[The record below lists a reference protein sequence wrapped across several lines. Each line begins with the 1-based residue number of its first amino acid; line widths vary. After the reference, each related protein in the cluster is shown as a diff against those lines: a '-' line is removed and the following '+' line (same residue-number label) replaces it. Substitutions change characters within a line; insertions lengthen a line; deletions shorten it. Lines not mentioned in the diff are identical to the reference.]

1 MAGLTNL
8 LNIGKV
14 GLLAQQTSLQ
24 TIGHNISN
32 VNTPGY
38 SRQNVELSAKDPTPT
53 FIGPMGNGVD
63 ATDIVRAYDRF
74 ITQTLFG
81 KTSNMS
87 GLETR
92 LSGMQIIEGS
102 LNEVE
107 ENGINGLLE
116 DFWNGWDDLANN
128 AEGMAERTT
137 LLQRASVLAEA
148 LKDKYNTLA
157 KLSKDID
164 LNIDSTITDINQLTD
179 QIAEL
184 NVQIV
189 ASEAGHHSANDLRD
203 QRDQLVNRLSQ
214 LANIHYFET
223 DRGSYTILIG
233 QGSPLVEDDKS
244 WHLEMRNGNVNW
256 LGSNGQRFELTTRD
270 INAGELGGWLDIK
283 KRLEPRDPTELIG
296 SAVNTTGGKAVKLGT
311 LWSDVDGVT
320 VTGGFNIVF
329 SGTDRDGAAVNGS
342 YDSTVD
348 VDGDGVSGTI
358 GDFAAFIENQYGG
371 NVQVS
376 ITPEG
381 RLRIEDINPGDESI
395 SFQIESIS
403 GGVSGLD
410 LGKFDGSYPL
420 SYIEELNQVGK
431 QLIKY
436 VNGQHSQGI
445 GLVPLH
451 EITANNA
458 VENSS
463 QPLSQRSSGLEF
475 SSDIK
480 EGSFKIWL
488 YDASGHVLDQDTGT
502 SNINDPVSITVDS
515 STTLDSLVS
524 DIDAIDGLRA
534 TSLDGRL
541 VISVDGTN
549 EVASFGFSNDTSN
562 VLMAL
567 GINSFFTGSDASTI
581 DINQDLLNDP
591 RLVAAGQVEAQ
602 GAASSV
608 SKPVVETGR
617 AVGLS
622 IENGDAF
629 ITVSGPGGPV
639 TYTVTVNN
647 AAGSVDSLDDILDRI
662 QSLDG
667 IKSAWVE
674 DGLVHIKADTGY
686 EITGLSDSASPANT
700 NLWDYLGMNLT
711 SPSDEVS
718 GTFQVERTFDGID
731 GYRTGVVDG
740 VLDIMLYDE
749 NGAALDADPSTPTVI
764 DPLHINISSGDSL
777 EDIRAEMDSQANLK
791 AVIENGKLQLYAAG
805 EAASFAFAEDTSG
818 LLDYLSLSTPAGG
831 VLNPADNVNALA
843 LRDLNRQPVEALN
856 DATLSQAY
864 QGLVGKVGIHTRTF
878 KLDLDFTK
886 GAVSELRAKREDISG
901 VSIDE
906 ELSNLLKFQHAY
918 TAAAKLIKAAD
929 EMFLS
934 LLNAK

>member
-81 KTSNMS
+81 KTSDMS
-87 GLETR
+87 GLEAR
-92 LSGMQIIEGS
+92 VSGMQIIEGT

-116 DFWNGWDDLANN
+116 SFWNGWDDLANN

-137 LLQRASVLAEA
+137 LLQRASALAEA
-148 LKDKYNTLA
+148 LRDKYTALA
-157 KLSKDID
+157 KLSKNID
-164 LNIDSTITDINQLTD
+164 LNIDSTIGDINQLTG

-189 ASEAGHHSANDLRD
+189 AAEAGHHSANDLRD

-223 DRGSYTILIG
+223 ERGSYTVLIG
-233 QGSPLVEDDKS
+233 QGSPLVEDDRA
-244 WHLEMRNGNVNW
+244 WHLEMRDGSVNW
-256 LGSNGQRFELTTRD
+256 LGSNGQKFELTTRD
-270 INAGELGGWLDIK
+270 ISSGELGGWLDIK
-283 KRLEPRDPTELIG
+283 KRLEPRDPTELVG
-296 SAVNTTGGKAVKLGT
+296 SAVNTTGGKAVKLAT

-320 VTGGFNIVF
+320 VTGGFNIAV
-329 SGTDRDGAAVNGS
+329 SGTDRDGAPVSGT

-348 VDGDGVSGTI
+348 VDGDGTAGTI
-358 GDFAAFIENQYGG
+358 GDFASYIENLYAGD
-371 NVQVS
+371 VQVT
-376 ITPEG
+376 ITSDG
-381 RLRIEDINPGDESI
+381 RLKIEDINPGDEPI
-395 SFQIESIS
+395 SFQIEDIS
-403 GGVSGLD
+403 GGITGLD

-420 SYIEELNQVGK
+420 SYIEELNQIGK

-436 VNGQHSQGI
+436 VNGQHSQGV
-445 GLVPLH
+445 GLIPLQ
-451 EITANNA
+451 EATANNA
-458 VENSS
+458 VENLA
-463 QPLSQRSSGLEF
+463 QPLAQRSSGLEF
-475 SSDIK
+475 SGEIQN
-480 EGSFKIWL
+480 GSFDIWL
-488 YDASGHVLDQDTGT
+488 YDESGNPVDQDAGT
-502 SNINDPVSITVDS
+502 SAVNDPVKITIDG
-515 STTLDSLVS
+515 STTLNSLIN
-524 DIDAIDGLRA
+524 DINAISGIRA

-549 EVASFGFSNDTSN
+549 NNVASFAFGNDTSN

-581 DINQDLLNDP
+581 DINQDLIHDP
-591 RLVAAGQVEAQ
+591 RLVAAARIEGP
-602 GAASSV
+602 GAPSASSV
-608 SKPVVETGR
+608 PVVEPER
-617 AVGLS
+617 PLGLH
-622 IENGDAF
+622 IGDGNAG
-629 ITVSGPGGPV
+629 ITISGPGGSIVHTIPV
-639 TYTVTVNN
+639 HNN
-647 AAGSVDSLDDILDRI
+647 TGQVDSLDDILASI

-667 IKSAWVE
+667 IERAWVQ
-674 DGLVHIKADTGY
+674 DGRVHIEAETGF
-686 EITGLSDSASPANT
+686 EITGLSDPGST
-700 NLWDYLGMNLT
+700 NLWTYLGMSVT
-711 SPSDEVS
+711 TPSEQVS
-718 GTFQVERTFDGID
+718 GGFNVDRTFDGID
-731 GYRTGVVDG
+731 TLDTGVSNG
-740 VLDIMLYDE
+740 ILSIMLYDE
-749 NGAALDADPSTPTVI
+749 NGVPLDADPTTPAVT
-764 DPLHINISSGDSL
+764 DPVQININTGDSL
-777 EDIRAEMDSQANLK
+777 SDIRTAIDSQPNLR
-791 AVIENGKLQLYAAG
+791 AVIEDGKLQIYAAG
-805 EAASFAFAEDTSG
+805 EAASFAFTDDTSG
-818 LLDYLSLSTPAGG
+818 LMDYLNLYTPAGG
-831 VLNPADNVNALA
+831 GLNPANNMNALA
-843 LRDLNRQPVEALN
+843 LRDLNRKPVEDLD

-886 GAVSELRAKREDISG
+886 GAVSDLRAKREDVSG